1 MNEKVKVIKVELKQE
16 YGEEKLKTYYPED
29 VELDDIIMSVY
40 SLLNFTSIMFEY
52 SSYQFDLDMS
62 QIKTCLYESKENIEN
77 MLQKIDYSKSSHCK
91 NNRKY
96 INYGKCIARKTD
108 CLFYEK
114 ICKTDGTIVGVC
126 RPRYDAKKKAKK
138 AEREADIQNTQ
149 NLSTY
154 NGRRNEQWMN

>member
-29 VELDDIIMSVY
+29 VDIIMSVY

-77 MLQKIDYSKSSHCK
+77 MLQKIS
-91 NNRKY
+91 N
-96 INYGKCIARKTD
+96 
-108 CLFYEK
+108 
-114 ICKTDGTIVGVC
+114 
-126 RPRYDAKKKAKK
+126 
-138 AEREADIQNTQ
+138 
-149 NLSTY
+149 
-154 NGRRNEQWMN
+154 

>member
-62 QIKTCLYESKENIEN
+62 QIKTCLYDF
-77 MLQKIDYSKSSHCK
+77 LV
-91 NNRKY
+91 RKPY
-96 INYGKCIARKTD
+96 LY
-108 CLFYEK
+108 LF
-114 ICKTDGTIVGVC
+114 IGMS
-126 RPRYDAKKKAKK
+126 
-138 AEREADIQNTQ
+138 
-149 NLSTY
+149 LSI
-154 NGRRNEQWMN
+154 

>member
-1 MNEKVKVIKVELKQE
+1 MIKVELKQE

-77 MLQKIDYSKSSHCK
+77 MLQKSVIK
-91 NNRKY
+91 
-96 INYGKCIARKTD
+96 
-108 CLFYEK
+108 
-114 ICKTDGTIVGVC
+114 
-126 RPRYDAKKKAKK
+126 RYDFLVRKPYLYLF
-138 AEREADIQNTQ
+138 IGMS
-149 NLSTY
+149 LSI
-154 NGRRNEQWMN
+154 

>member
-52 SSYQFDLDMS
+52 SSYKFDLDMS

-77 MLQKIDYSKSSHCK
+77 MLQKIS
-91 NNRKY
+91 N
-96 INYGKCIARKTD
+96 
-108 CLFYEK
+108 
-114 ICKTDGTIVGVC
+114 
-126 RPRYDAKKKAKK
+126 
-138 AEREADIQNTQ
+138 
-149 NLSTY
+149 
-154 NGRRNEQWMN
+154 

>member
-77 MLQKIDYSKSSHCK
+77 MLQKSVIK
-91 NNRKY
+91 
-96 INYGKCIARKTD
+96 
-108 CLFYEK
+108 
-114 ICKTDGTIVGVC
+114 
-126 RPRYDAKKKAKK
+126 RYDFLVRKPYLYLF
-138 AEREADIQNTQ
+138 IGMS
-149 NLSTY
+149 LSI
-154 NGRRNEQWMN
+154 

>member
-16 YGEEKLKTYYPED
+16 YGEEKLKTYYHED

-77 MLQKIDYSKSSHCK
+77 MLQKIS
-91 NNRKY
+91 N
-96 INYGKCIARKTD
+96 
-108 CLFYEK
+108 
-114 ICKTDGTIVGVC
+114 
-126 RPRYDAKKKAKK
+126 
-138 AEREADIQNTQ
+138 
-149 NLSTY
+149 
-154 NGRRNEQWMN
+154 

>member
-1 MNEKVKVIKVELKQE
+1 M
-16 YGEEKLKTYYPED
+16 
-29 VELDDIIMSVY
+29 
-40 SLLNFTSIMFEY
+40 
-52 SSYQFDLDMS
+52 
-62 QIKTCLYESKENIEN
+62 ENV
-77 MLQKIDYSKSSHCK
+77 
-91 NNRKY
+91 
-96 INYGKCIARKTD
+96 
-108 CLFYEK
+108 K